1 MQLWVKNEKAQIIG
15 IALITAI
22 GAEFMIKPFSGEFF
36 RIGLGVG
43 IFLFLLLVNSHLNYL
58 VIGAVTGAFNIVFQ
72 TADWLLHTGSIDVL
86 SGLQNNVAAGFYY
99 FVYAYALNRVKSR
112 IGEMPPLLLG
122 ALAAGVDLLSNETE
136 LLVRGIMLGANP
148 FSLDKIFFL
157 AVVGIIR
164 SYFVIG
170 LYSSVAISQV
180 RTRQAEQEKRLQQML
195 TVGSGLYGEA
205 FYLKKS
211 MNTIEQITA
220 NSFELYQALHQ
231 HPSVPAPYSK
241 QALGI
246 AQEIHEVK
254 KDSQRILAGLLK
266 LVDIETVGNM
276 SLTELIRYVARGNQ
290 EYGRMLGKRVH
301 IADDIRTSF
310 VTPHYLPLLTVLNNL
325 AANAVEAIEREG
337 RILIQA
343 YEQRG
348 ALVFRVTDTGKG
360 IAYEDQEIIFE
371 PGFTT
376 KFNEL
381 GVAATG
387 IGLSHVRDIVH
398 HFGGRITVEQD
409 NRIPGAAFLV
419 HLPIDT
425 IRNRGETDASFFRD
439 RG

>member
-1 MQLWVKNEKAQIIG
+1 MQLWIKNEKAQIIG

-43 IFLFLLLVNSHLNYL
+43 IFLFLLLVNSHLSYL
-58 VIGAVTGAFNIVFQ
+58 IIGAVTGAFNIAFQ
-72 TADWLLHTGSIDVL
+72 TADWLIHTGSIDVFA
-86 SGLQNNVAAGFYY
+86 GLQNNVAAGFYY

-112 IGEMPPLLLG
+112 MDEMPPLLLG
-122 ALAAGVDLLSNETE
+122 ALAAGIDLLSNETE
-136 LLVRGIMLGANP
+136 LFVGGIMLGSNP
-148 FSLDKIFFL
+148 FSLDKTFFL
-157 AVVGIIR
+157 TAVGVLR

-220 NSFELYQALHQ
+220 NSFELYQSLQQ
-231 HPSVPAPYSK
+231 HPSVPAPYSR

-266 LVDIETVGNM
+266 LVDIETVGAM
-276 SLTELIRYVARGNQ
+276 SVTELIRYVARGNV
-290 EYGRMLGKRVH
+290 EYGRMLKKRVH

-337 RILIQA
+337 RILLQA
-343 YEQRG
+343 FEQSG
-348 ALVFRVTDTGKG
+348 ELVFRVTDSGKG
-360 IAYEDQEIIFE
+360 IALEDQEIIFE

-398 HFGGRITVEQD
+398 HFGGRIMVEQD
-409 NRIPGAAFLV
+409 GRTAGAAFLV

-425 IRNRGETDASFFRD
+425 IRNGGETNASFFRD